1 MLTTINTH
9 RGNNLVTL
17 VEELINA
24 MTKAWDEELLNDLFR
39 HVDIHQI
46 LQILLRL
53 GREDVVA

>member
-1 MLTTINTH
+1 MLTTINTR

-24 MTKAWDEELLNDLFR
+24 VTKAWDEELLNNLFW
-39 HVDIHQI
+39 HVDIHCI

>member
-1 MLTTINTH
+1 MLTTVNTR